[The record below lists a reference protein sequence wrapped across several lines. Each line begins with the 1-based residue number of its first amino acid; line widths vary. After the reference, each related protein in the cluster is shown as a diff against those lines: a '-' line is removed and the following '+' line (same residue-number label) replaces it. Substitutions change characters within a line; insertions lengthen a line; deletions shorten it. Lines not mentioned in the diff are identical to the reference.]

1 MIDSYTLRA
10 AVAVIN
16 AMEALDQEVAK
27 AKVGEIYADA
37 IVHLKIDD
45 TILGR
50 VLYID
55 DIWQFESV
63 NS

>member
-1 MIDSYTLRA
+1 MIDSYILRA

-16 AMEALDQEVAK
+16 AMETLDQEVAK
-27 AKVGEIYADA
+27 ANVGEIYADA

-50 VLYID
+50 IRYID
-55 DIWQFESV
+55 DIWQFEPVDS
-63 NS
+63 